1 MMATKSIPSSA
12 TAEEGATVGRGWG
25 LLLLLLLCVTAGQ
38 ARDAENCV
46 VCHSVPLL
54 MRATGQDSL
63 RIYEVDIRT
72 YLMTSHARIACSD
85 CHEDITGYPH
95 PESVAK
101 VDCGKTCHINKPY
114 TLTSFSHREQVEM
127 LARSV
132 HGVKPGEDPALSRQ
146 KPTCTYC
153 HGNRIYEKDPDL
165 LIQRA
170 NRCSICHLE
179 GGLQEMLV
187 HIDRLGELHNAQT
200 SQDIVRVCSSCHAKE
215 SLMKQLEIN
224 PSQVEGFES
233 HFHGKAM
240 KLGLDRA
247 AHCSDCHTSHLVLPA
262 DNPASSVSG
271 ANITRTCGACHK
283 DATQEF
289 AKAAVHS
296 VPTRSDSPIIYFVE
310 LGFYVLT
317 GATMAFLFTHIML
330 DLLRWA
336 VDALPRRRRQ
346 GATVHR
352 EPAALDEEGLP
363 VAPRVF
369 QRFTRGQRLQHIFM
383 LVPFIVLVMTGFPL
397 KFPSSAFWAFTL
409 EQLGGVERL
418 RLVHRAAAAV
428 MIIDFAGHVAL
439 LAWWALRRRPGL
451 KGMTLLP
458 DLKDLR
464 DLWQN
469 LRYFTFA
476 SNERPRFGR
485 FSYIE
490 KFDYWAVFWGMFI
503 MAGSGLVL
511 WHPVGASRVLSG
523 ELIRIASIAH
533 SDEALLAFLA
543 ITCWHF
549 YNVHFNP
556 RVWPANTV
564 WLKGT
569 LTEEEMRHEHPL
581 ELERILAEEA
591 ERRHAVAGRRDRRA
605 GDRRH
610 GEDDRR
616 HLEETRGGR
625 P

>member
-1 MMATKSIPSSA
+1 
-12 TAEEGATVGRGWG
+12 
-25 LLLLLLLCVTAGQ
+25 
-38 ARDAENCV
+38 
-46 VCHSVPLL
+46 
-54 MRATGQDSL
+54 
-63 RIYEVDIRT
+63 
-72 YLMTSHARIACSD
+72 
-85 CHEDITGYPH
+85 
-95 PESVAK
+95 
-101 VDCGKTCHINKPY
+101 
-114 TLTSFSHREQVEM
+114 
-127 LARSV
+127 
-132 HGVKPGEDPALSRQ
+132 
-146 KPTCTYC
+146 
-153 HGNRIYEKDPDL
+153 
-165 LIQRA
+165 
-170 NRCSICHLE
+170 
-179 GGLQEMLV
+179 
-187 HIDRLGELHNAQT
+187 
-200 SQDIVRVCSSCHAKE
+200 
-215 SLMKQLEIN
+215 
-224 PSQVEGFES
+224 
-233 HFHGKAM
+233 
-240 KLGLDRA
+240 
-247 AHCSDCHTSHLVLPA
+247 
-262 DNPASSVSG
+262 
-271 ANITRTCGACHK
+271 
-283 DATQEF
+283 
-289 AKAAVHS
+289 
-296 VPTRSDSPIIYFVE
+296 
-310 LGFYVLT
+310 
-317 GATMAFLFTHIML
+317 
-330 DLLRWA
+330 
-336 VDALPRRRRQ
+336 
-346 GATVHR
+346 
-352 EPAALDEEGLP
+352 
-363 VAPRVF
+363 
-369 QRFTRGQRLQHIFM
+369 M